1 MFRNSSKVTHGK
13 TERERERER
22 KKERKKGIMKITTQK
37 KAISIKK
44 PQTDIVLLQN
54 IKHEHGRKHK
64 HKHKHRHTQIRN
76 TDCDTNPKSRNHFC
90 LSQDEV
96 GGVEEC

>member
-64 HKHKHRHTQIRN
+64 HKG
-76 TDCDTNPKSRNHFC
+76 C
-90 LSQDEV
+90 LEAFARFFVQFLREARV
-96 GGVEEC
+96 I